1 MAMQHSEDPVAGAA
15 PAAPGHE
22 APAGREGAA
31 AAEGH
36 GSGGM
41 PQFDFTLW
49 PGQIAW
55 FLIVFFGL
63 LIFIRL
69 FAAPKIG
76 GAIAEREDRIAE
88 DIAQARNLKA
98 EADAQAQVAAEDR
111 ARARAEA
118 QRLAQDARNKARA
131 QAAERLAAEEARLAA
146 TTGKAEASI
155 AEARDRAM
163 ANVGE
168 IASQTAQAIVERL
181 TGRAA
186 SADEVAAAQAAR
198 G

>member
-1 MAMQHSEDPVAGAA
+1 
-15 PAAPGHE
+15 
-22 APAGREGAA
+22 
-31 AAEGH
+31 
-36 GSGGM
+36 M
-41 PQFDFTLW
+41 PQFDFSLW

-63 LIFIRL
+63 LIFIRV

-76 GAIAEREDRIAE
+76 GTIAEREDRIAE
-88 DIAQARNLKA
+88 DISQARNLKA
-98 EADAQAQVAAEDR
+98 EADAQAQVAAEER
-111 ARARAEA
+111 AKARGEA

-131 QAAERLAAEEARLAA
+131 EAAQRLAAEEARLAE
-146 TTGKAEASI
+146 TTGRAEAAIS
-155 AEARDRAM
+155 EARDRAM

-168 IASQTAQAIVERL
+168 IASQTAQAIVEKL